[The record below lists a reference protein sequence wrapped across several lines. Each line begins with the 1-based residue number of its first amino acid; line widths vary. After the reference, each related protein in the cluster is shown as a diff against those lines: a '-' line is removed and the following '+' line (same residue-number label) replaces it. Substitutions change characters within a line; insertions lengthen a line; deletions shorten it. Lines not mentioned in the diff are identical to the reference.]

1 MAGRKYGNQK
11 PRIDIYTNGDI
22 WIAEKTIELLEHY
35 GIKLLPWQKS
45 ILYRWLAVIEDD
57 DGNMIWANP
66 DAGLSVPRQ
75 NGKSELLIARIIGGM
90 VFLGEALVY
99 TAQSV
104 NTVAEIR
111 RRVMRFFYDAEQEI
125 REMLTDEFDGEP
137 RSLDYI
143 ELRNRGRC
151 VFRTRTRT
159 NGLGATNDCLL
170 IDEAQEYTDAQQE
183 ALLPTLAAG
192 KRQNRQTI
200 SVGTPPTAGTSGTV
214 WVRTRSKVIDGKI
227 VNYCWQEWSVEVIT
241 DPSDQNAW
249 YATNPSLGYFLM
261 VTAIRNEAGQMAT
274 DSFNK
279 MRLGWYAGV
288 ENQRAIN
295 AEQWDALAITQ
306 VDLPDNPS
314 LVYAIKFA
322 PDGSAVSL
330 SVGVNMPSGKVHLEL
345 IERKPMSAGTT
356 WLVVWLLDRWR
367 RANKIIIDGASGTM
381 LLVEE
386 LVRSEKRMS
395 KRILT
400 PNVREAGAAFGGFH
414 TAVEQGTITHYNQPA
429 LNMSIRTVKKRPIGR
444 DGMFGYAAM
453 NSDIQSDPTESI
465 ALAHYGAVRFQKSNA
480 NSGTGQSI
488 ML

>member
-1 MAGRKYGNQK
+1 MARKYGNQK
-11 PRIDIYTNGDI
+11 PRIDHYVNGDI
-22 WIAEKTIELLEHY
+22 WVAEKTIELLENY
-35 GIKLLPWQKS
+35 GLKLLPWQKA
-45 ILYRWLAVIEDD
+45 ILYRWLAVIEDE
-57 DGNMIWANP
+57 DGNEVWANP

-90 VFLGEALVY
+90 VFLGEAIVY
-99 TAQSV
+99 TAHA
-104 NTVAEIR
+104 NKTVEEIR
-111 RRVMRFFYDAEQEI
+111 RRVMRFFYDAEPEI
-125 REMLTDEFDGEP
+125 RDLLTDEFSSEP

-143 ELRNRGRC
+143 ELRNHARC

-159 NGLGATNDCLL
+159 GGLGATNDLLL

-214 WVRTRSKVIDGKI
+214 WVRTRTKVIDGKI

-241 DPSDQNAW
+241 DPYDENAW
-249 YATNPSLGYFLM
+249 YETNPSLGYFLM
-261 VTAIRNEAGQMAT
+261 VAAVRNEAGTMAT

-288 ENQRAIN
+288 ENQRAISDD
-295 AEQWDALAITQ
+295 QWNPLAITD
-306 VDLPDNPS
+306 VHLPDDYQH
-314 LVYAIKFA
+314 VYAIKFA
-322 PDGSAVSL
+322 PDASAVSL
-330 SVGVNMPSGKVHLEL
+330 SIGVIMPTGKVHVEL
-345 IERKPMSAGTT
+345 IERKPASAGTG
-356 WLVVWLLDRWR
+356 WLVQWLLARWR
-367 RANKIIIDGASGTM
+367 KANKIIIDGSAGTT

-386 LVRSEKRMS
+386 LVRSDKRIS

-400 PNVREAGAAFGGFH
+400 PNVREAGAAFGGFY
-414 TAVEQGTITHYNQPA
+414 TAIEQATVTHYNQPA

-453 NSDIQSDPTESI
+453 NSDIQSDPTESV
-465 ALAHYGAVRFQKSNA
+465 ALAHYGAVRYQGTRRKS
-480 NSGTGQSI
+480 SSGQSV
-488 ML
+488 MV

>member
-1 MAGRKYGNQK
+1 MARKYGNQK
-11 PRIDIYTNGDI
+11 PRIDIYVNGDI
-22 WIAEKTIELLEHY
+22 WVAEKTIELLENY
-35 GIKLLPWQKS
+35 GIKLLPWQKA
-45 ILYRWLAVIEDD
+45 ILYRWLAVTEDE
-57 DGNMIWANP
+57 DGNEVWANP

-90 VFLGEALVY
+90 VFLGEAIVY
-99 TAQSV
+99 TAHA
-104 NTVAEIR
+104 NKTVEEIR
-111 RRVMRFFYDAEQEI
+111 RRVMRFFYDAEPEI
-125 REMLTDEFDGEP
+125 RDLLTDEFNGEP

-143 ELRNRGRC
+143 ELRNHARC

-159 NGLGATNDCLL
+159 GGLGATNDLLL

-214 WVRTRSKVIDGKI
+214 WVRTRTKVIDGKI

-241 DPSDQNAW
+241 DPYDEAAW
-249 YATNPSLGYFLM
+249 YEANPSLGYFLM
-261 VTAIRNEAGQMAT
+261 VAAVRNEAGTMAT

-288 ENQRAIN
+288 ENQRAISDDLWN
-295 AEQWDALAITQ
+295 PLATKDVQ
-306 VDLPDNPS
+306 LPDDYQH
-314 LVYAIKFA
+314 VYAIKFA
-322 PDGSAVSL
+322 PDASAMSL
-330 SVGVNMPSGKVHLEL
+330 CVGVNMPDGRVHIEL
-345 IERKPMSAGTT
+345 IERKAASAGTG
-356 WLVVWLLDRWR
+356 WLVQWLLQRWR
-367 RANKIIIDGASGTM
+367 KANKIIIDGSAGTT

-386 LVRSEKRMS
+386 LVRSDKRIS

-400 PNVREAGAAFGGFH
+400 PNVREAGAAFGGFY
-414 TAVEQGTITHYNQPA
+414 TAIEQRTLTHYDQPA
-429 LNMSIRTVKKRPIGR
+429 LNQSIRTVKKRPIGR

-453 NSDIQSDPTESI
+453 NSDIQSDPTESA
-465 ALAHYGAVRFQKSNA
+465 ALAHYGAVRYQGARRKSG
-480 NSGTGQSI
+480 SGQSV